1 MTELF
6 LVTLQSMT
14 PEMQLRHYELQR
26 QQFIPLFQEWSNSFI
41 LWHEHFQ
48 SYHHKDQLQDYER
61 QWKQWQEQMNATN
74 GHLQERVATLTA
86 MVPLSSN
93 QSNNAVTGQ
102 FSQYPGQDLLQ
113 QQHKVNADMP
123 ISPATH
129 GPNAQGPTA
138 GPPGHG
144 AGPRTVGPLN
154 APLPGFNVRG
164 PRLVVK
170 LLGLVRIC

>member
-1 MTELF
+1 M
-6 LVTLQSMT
+6 
-14 PEMQLRHYELQR
+14 QR
-26 QQFIPLFQEWSNSFI
+26 QQFMPLFQEWNNSFV

-93 QSNNAVTGQ
+93 QCNNAVTGQ

-113 QQHKVNADMP
+113 QQQKVNADMP
-123 ISPATH
+123 ISPAAH

-138 GPPGHG
+138 GPPVHG
-144 AGPRTVGPLN
+144 SGPRPIGPPN
-154 APLPGFNVRG
+154 VPLPGFNIRG
-164 PRLVVK
+164 PRSVLK
-170 LLGLVRIC
+170 YLFIYLFRIVEVNFFFGWFIYCV

>member
-1 MTELF
+1 
-6 LVTLQSMT
+6 
-14 PEMQLRHYELQR
+14 MQQ
-26 QQFIPLFQEWSNSFI
+26 QQFIPLFQEWNNSFI

-74 GHLQERVATLTA
+74 GHLQERVTTLTA
-86 MVPLSSN
+86 MVPLSSS
-93 QSNNAVTGQ
+93 QSNNSVTGQ
-102 FSQYPGQDLLQ
+102 FSQYPGQDLLQQ

-138 GPPGHG
+138 GPPVHG
-144 AGPRTVGPLN
+144 AGPRPIGPSN
-154 APLPGFNVRG
+154 ATLPGFNIRG
-164 PRLVVK
+164 PRSVVK
-170 LLGLVRIC
+170 LFFCLRVVKGWFVLYVICYLMSK